1 VLIVLEGRPAQN
13 ILEKIIPIFDKYPL
27 LTSKRFHYLQFK
39 EALLISM
46 RENITQ
52 KEKIDLIKNIKI
64 KNISSNYI
72 SDA

>member
-1 VLIVLEGRPAQN
+1 
-13 ILEKIIPIFDKYPL
+13 
-27 LTSKRFHYLQFK
+27 
-39 EALLISM
+39 M